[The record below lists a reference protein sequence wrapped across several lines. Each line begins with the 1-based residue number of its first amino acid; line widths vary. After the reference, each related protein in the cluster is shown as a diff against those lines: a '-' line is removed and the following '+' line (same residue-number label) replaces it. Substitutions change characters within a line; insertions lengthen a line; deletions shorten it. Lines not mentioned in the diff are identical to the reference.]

1 MVSLGGDN
9 TTRAGEGAED
19 VRVEPRRMAVR
30 IGPGTSP
37 RPTTHTDLGTIT
49 ISGTQWGPGIVSA
62 EITVSCNIWEGM
74 TLRRC
79 RIDLDPHPGAMSRE
93 SRRNWNKPQR
103 QRSELLGR
111 EGYVQL
117 QCWNSEFNPF
127 WRVDGM
133 GAPVGLFEY
142 PDFAALEGLS
152 PGGRVTVTLTAR
164 LRDLSYDDEDNQ
176 RATERRDDLL
186 EVDDD
191 GRPRT
196 TTPQEISKSR
206 RRVLALIHQDGL
218 NIGTN
223 GNVEIASHV
232 LVIVKEGE

>member
-1 MVSLGGDN
+1 
-9 TTRAGEGAED
+9 
-19 VRVEPRRMAVR
+19 MANQAR
-30 IGPGTSP
+30 KLGPGPSQ
-37 RPTTHTDLGTIT
+37 RPDTQTDLGTIA
-49 ISGTQWGPGIVSA
+49 IYGNQWGQG
-62 EITVSCNIWEGM
+62 TVSVEIRVYCNIWEGM
-74 TLRRC
+74 TLQRV
-79 RIDLDPHPGAMSRE
+79 RIDVDPHSGSMSRD
-93 SRRNWNKPQR
+93 SRRHWNKPQR
-103 QRSELLGR
+103 QRTELQGR
-111 EGYVQL
+111 EGHVQL
-117 QCWNSEFNPF
+117 RCWNSEFDPF
-127 WRVDGM
+127 WQADGLR
-133 GAPVGLFEY
+133 APVGCFEY